1 MTIDR
6 KSSATLT
13 ASVMDKLDL
22 SDPRSPQDEYSPL
35 REPPPAYET
44 FEEAYKQ
51 WRAADKAKRAVV
63 ALDNDP
69 AIAAYDKEL
78 KEARDM
84 LQSMKEERYGLL

>member
-1 MTIDR
+1 MTIDG

-22 SDPRSPQDEYSPL
+22 SDPRSPPDEYAL
-35 REPPPAYET
+35 HEPPPAYET

-51 WRAADKAKRAVV
+51 WRAADKAKRAIA

-84 LQSMKEERYGLL
+84 LQSMKEERYGFL

>member
-1 MTIDR
+1 MDW

-22 SDPRSPQDEYSPL
+22 SNPRSPQDEYSPL
-35 REPPPAYET
+35 PEPPPAYET

-51 WRAADKAKRAVV
+51 WRTADKAKRAVV